1 MSCLKCGKKT
11 ADEQVFCADCLSSME
26 AYPVKPDVHV
36 QLPNR
41 PAAQTGK
48 KSGRKRRALT
58 KEEQIAVLRRRVRRL
73 IALVL
78 LLAVLLGVL
87 GAMLADVMLH
97 HEELELGKNYTFVK
111 PFD

>member
-1 MSCLKCGKKT
+1 MNCLKCGKKT

-41 PAAQTGK
+41 SAVQASK
-48 KSGRKRRALT
+48 KAGRKRRSIT
-58 KEEQIAVLRRRVRRL
+58 QEEQIVVLRRRVRRL

-78 LLAVLLGVL
+78 VLLVLLGVL

-97 HEELELGKNYTFVK
+97 HEDLELGKNYTFVN
-111 PFD
+111 PFG